1 MPATFEYD
9 FSTTGG
15 VYKGKSSFS
24 TGLFIGGQFVDA
36 KSGATLDV
44 INPVNGKVVGKVAA
58 GDKADVDAAV
68 KAAEKAHQ
76 TVWGEN
82 ISGQERGKVLIK
94 IAELIEENADE
105 LAALET
111 LDNGKA
117 YSIARSFDIMEA
129 AATFRYYGGWADKD
143 GGKVIDVN
151 PSKLAYTIHQS
162 IGVVGQII
170 PWNPSE
176 FTPLT
181 AARVCS
187 IFKDAGVPDGVIN
200 IVQGYG
206 QTVGAAISE
215 HPEIR
220 KVAFTGSG
228 PVGRMV
234 MKAAAASNL
243 KTVTLEL
250 GGKSPNIIFDDA
262 DVEQAVRW
270 AAFGIFL
277 NHGQACCAGSR
288 VFVHEKVYDEFKEK
302 FLAHVKTLKVG
313 NPFEEDTFQG
323 PQISQIQYDRIMGY
337 IDAGKGEGATCELGG
352 GRHGDS
358 GYFIQPTVFTNTRP
372 DMKIVQEE
380 IFGPVVVLIKFS
392 SEEEV
397 VKMANDTEFGLA
409 SAVFSR
415 DISKALGTA
424 NKIHAGTVWIN
435 CYNQL
440 HNNVPFGGF
449 KQSGIGRELGEY
461 ALANYTEVKS
471 IHVNLSGPAPI

>member
-1 MPATFEYD
+1 MPGIFEYD

-15 VYKGKSSFS
+15 VFKGKSSFS
-24 TGLFIGGQFVDA
+24 TGLFIDGQFVDSKA
-36 KSGATLDV
+36 GATIDV
-44 INPVNGKVVGKVAA
+44 INPVTGKAVGKVSA
-58 GDKADVDAAV
+58 GDKADVDLAV
-68 KAAEKAHQ
+68 KAAEKAHR

-82 ISGQERGKVLIK
+82 ISGQERGKILIK

-151 PSKLAYTIHQS
+151 PAKLAYTIHQS

-181 AARVCS
+181 ASRVCS
-187 IFKDAGVPDGVIN
+187 IFKDAGVPNGVIN
-200 IVQGYG
+200 IVHGYG

-215 HPEIR
+215 HPDIR

-337 IDAGKGEGATCELGG
+337 IDAGKDEGATCELGG
-352 GRHGDS
+352 GRFGDS

-415 DISKALGTA
+415 DISKALATA
-424 NKIHAGTVWIN
+424 NKIQAGTVWVN

-471 IHVNLSGPAPI
+471 IHVNLSGPPPI

>member
-1 MPATFEYD
+1 
-9 FSTTGG
+9 
-15 VYKGKSSFS
+15 
-24 TGLFIGGQFVDA
+24 
-36 KSGATLDV
+36 
-44 INPVNGKVVGKVAA
+44 
-58 GDKADVDAAV
+58 
-68 KAAEKAHQ
+68 
-76 TVWGEN
+76 
-82 ISGQERGKVLIK
+82 
-94 IAELIEENADE
+94 
-105 LAALET
+105 
-111 LDNGKA
+111 
-117 YSIARSFDIMEA
+117 
-129 AATFRYYGGWADKD
+129 
-143 GGKVIDVN
+143 
-151 PSKLAYTIHQS
+151 
-162 IGVVGQII
+162 
-170 PWNPSE
+170 
-176 FTPLT
+176 
-181 AARVCS
+181 
-187 IFKDAGVPDGVIN
+187 
-200 IVQGYG
+200 
-206 QTVGAAISE
+206 
-215 HPEIR
+215 
-220 KVAFTGSG
+220 
-228 PVGRMV
+228 MV

-337 IDAGKGEGATCELGG
+337 IDAGKDEGATCELGG
-352 GRHGDS
+352 GRVGDS

-435 CYNQL
+435 C
-440 HNNVPFGGF
+440 
-449 KQSGIGRELGEY
+449 
-461 ALANYTEVKS
+461 
-471 IHVNLSGPAPI
+471 